1 MIFKPAKQQ
10 LEIIRRGAVE
20 ILIEDDLVKKLERSI
35 ETGKPLKI
43 KAGFDPTAPDLHLGH
58 TVLLQKLRQFQ
69 QLGHRVMFLIGDF
82 TGRIGDPTGASET
95 RPPLTP
101 EQINENAATYK
112 EQVFKI
118 LDPEK
123 TEVVFNSAWLDKLT
137 PAKFIEISAKYTVAR
152 MLERDDFSKRYAE
165 GRGIYIHEFLYPLL
179 QGYDSVAL
187 EADVELGGNDQKFNL
202 LVGRD
207 LQKSYG
213 IEQQVCIT
221 MPLLEGTDGARK
233 MSKSY
238 DNYIGVSEAPKE
250 IFGKIMSV
258 SDELM
263 IRYYELLSDIS
274 NEEYEKL
281 IADLK
286 SGGLHPKQA
295 KVNLGKEIVTRYH
308 SAKAAEMAEAEF
320 DRVFQK
326 KKLPDDIPVH
336 KVSWDKADEVWLPK
350 VLNDAGLVSSGSDGR
365 RMIQQGAVS
374 VDGEKIT
381 DPEYRLA
388 KGGEKLVKV
397 GKRRFA
403 KLV

>member
-1 MIFKPAKQQ
+1 
-10 LEIIRRGAVE
+10 
-20 ILIEDDLVKKLERSI
+20 
-35 ETGKPLKI
+35 
-43 KAGFDPTAPDLHLGH
+43 AGFDPTAPDLHLGH

-274 NEEYEKL
+274 NEEYKKL